1 MFVSMISDKLVCVYT
16 GSFEVVVDWNNGLIL
31 VEDMSISS
39 SGRACTTAVTA
50 PCQNEIDCIK
60 WVKYLTF
67 MYKVVMMNLSK
78 MYLNTFATISSTSST
93 TAAPKRRPKYLPKQ
107 FDSLYALFTTKKF
120 PNFSVFISLQ
130 TDN

>member
-1 MFVSMISDKLVCVYT
+1 MFVSMISYKLVSVYT
-16 GSFEVVVDWNNGLIL
+16 GSFEVVVNWDNGLIL

-50 PCQNEIDCIK
+50 PCQNEINSIK
-60 WVKYLTF
+60 WVKYFIFKL
-67 MYKVVMMNLSK
+67 VMINLSK

-93 TAAPKRRPKYLPKQ
+93 TAAPKRRSKYLPKQ
-107 FDSLYALFTTKKF
+107 FDSLYALFTTKKC

>member
-1 MFVSMISDKLVCVYT
+1 
-16 GSFEVVVDWNNGLIL
+16 
-31 VEDMSISS
+31 
-39 SGRACTTAVTA
+39 
-50 PCQNEIDCIK
+50 
-60 WVKYLTF
+60 

-107 FDSLYALFTTKKF
+107 FDSFYALLTTKEF
-120 PNFSVFISLQ
+120 LNFSLFTSLQ

>member
-50 PCQNEIDCIK
+50 P
-60 WVKYLTF
+60 
-67 MYKVVMMNLSK
+67 
-78 MYLNTFATISSTSST
+78 FATISSTSST